1 MPSAS
6 GTIVYAALRTIV
18 AVAVVFA
25 AWHGGRSAWPII
37 GQAVSDTSCLAFL
50 LAYVD
55 SDLRSSLGWLPL
67 PLLLYV
73 IGWEGWGA
81 LRAIDT
87 ESDTAADGVGA
98 DLLGW
103 LGGLWRWLYRILLV
117 VPPAGAGAFLVFAL
131 LYPGAWI
138 FPGMPAP
145 LRCTPETVAR
155 GDTLTLRL
163 TGPHGGELGVLTP
176 AGAFLYIVD
185 YAPKTALPADRF
197 EYRNRFSLA
206 TDGATGRVLQGAPPG
221 YPAVPIFADTG
232 AYVFRVSEAAEVSAS
247 LACRVRFTGERA
259 GP

>member
-87 ESDTAADGVGA
+87 ESDPAADGVGA
-98 DLLGW
+98 TRP
-103 LGGLWRWLYRILLV
+103 GGSGGCGGGSYRYLWSSR
-117 VPPAGAGAFLVFAL
+117 PAG
-131 LYPGAWI
+131 
-138 FPGMPAP
+138 
-145 LRCTPETVAR
+145 R
-155 GDTLTLRL
+155 G
-163 TGPHGGELGVLTP
+163 
-176 AGAFLYIVD
+176 
-185 YAPKTALPADRF
+185 
-197 EYRNRFSLA
+197 
-206 TDGATGRVLQGAPPG
+206 
-221 YPAVPIFADTG
+221 
-232 AYVFRVSEAAEVSAS
+232 
-247 LACRVRFTGERA
+247 
-259 GP
+259 